1 MKVNII
7 FGTESGES
15 ELKAE
20 EISDA
25 LGDDFETTI
34 ENMADVDT
42 SAIDIDA
49 FHIVV
54 CSTYGEGDLPHS
66 AIPFH
71 ESLTAARPD
80 LSGLNYA
87 VFGRGD
93 RAYANTYSQGS
104 EHIDTLLQELGA
116 TRVGEY
122 GRDDAG
128 DWNAPADLAAQW
140 AQSIIPHIGTAERK
154 ERTWAS

>member
-20 EISDA
+20 EISEA
-25 LGDDFETTI
+25 LGDEFDTTI

-42 SAIDIDA
+42 TALDTDA
-49 FHIVV
+49 FCIVV

-71 ESLTAARPD
+71 EALTAQRPD
-80 LSGLNYA
+80 LSGLKYA

-93 RAYANTYSQGS
+93 RSYANTYSRGS
-104 EHIDTLLQELGA
+104 EHIDELLRELGA
-116 TRVGEY
+116 DRVGEY

-140 AQSIIPHIGTAERK
+140 TRSIVPFIRN
-154 ERTWAS
+154 

>member
-1 MKVNII
+1 VKINII

-20 EISDA
+20 EIAEEFD
-25 LGDDFETTI
+25 DDFDVTI

-42 SAIDIDA
+42 AALDLDA
-49 FHIVV
+49 FFIVV

-66 AIPFH
+66 ALPFH
-71 ESLTAARPD
+71 QALSDTRPD
-80 LSGLNYA
+80 LTGLSYSI
-87 VFGRGD
+87 FGRGD
-93 RAYANTYSQGS
+93 RAYANTYSRGS
-104 EHIDTLLQELGA
+104 EHVDELLRELNA

-140 AQSIIPHIGTAERK
+140 ARSLVPFIIEASERS
-154 ERTWAS
+154 EQWAS

>member
-1 MKVNII
+1 VKINII

-20 EISDA
+20 EIA
-25 LGDDFETTI
+25 EVLEGEYETSI
-34 ENMADVDT
+34 ENMSDVDIA
-42 SAIDIDA
+42 AIDVDA
-49 FHIVV
+49 FYIVV

-71 ESLTAARPD
+71 AALSAERPD
-80 LSGLNYA
+80 LSRLHYA
-87 VFGRGD
+87 ILGRGD
-93 RAYANTYSQGS
+93 RSYPNTYSRGS
-104 EHIDTLLQELGA
+104 EHIDELLRELGA

-140 AQSIIPHIGTAERK
+140 ARSVVPFIPVA
-154 ERTWAS
+154 AN